1 MPSPIRYAVILAAG
15 QGIRLGECG
24 LNGPKALLTVGGRT
38 LLSRSLEL
46 LAAAGITRVLLV
58 TGYKAEAFEKGL
70 EAPRGLVVEKLPNPD
85 FKDHGSLLSLVVGLR
100 RVREPCLILDGDIL
114 YEPLALRTALDHR
127 AENVMVLSSPS
138 GSGDEYYAWTDGQS
152 RLLFQSKDAGAMAQA
167 PVGESVGILKCG
179 TALRGAILAKAEAML
194 QNAVSA
200 DYEWA
205 VCAAGRSHPII
216 CARAEGLL
224 WAEVDNE
231 TMLAHAR
238 EVIYPRIAAAEARVS
253 GLLPA

>member
-1 MPSPIRYAVILAAG
+1 MTSPVRYAVILAAG
-15 QGIRLGECG
+15 QGIRLGERG
-24 LNGPKALLTVGGRT
+24 LNGPKALLAVGGRT

-70 EAPRGLVVEKLPNPD
+70 EAPPGLAIEKLRNQD
-85 FKDHGSLLSLVVGLR
+85 FKDFGSLLSLVVALR
-100 RVREPCLILDGDIL
+100 QVREPCLILDGDIL
-114 YEPLALRTALDHR
+114 YEPRALRIALDHR
-127 AENVMVLSSPS
+127 ADNVMVLSSPT

-152 RLLFQSKDAGAMAQA
+152 RLLFQSKDASAMAQA
-167 PVGESVGILKCG
+167 PAGKSVGILKCG
-179 TALRGAILAKAEAML
+179 TALRGAILAKAETML
-194 QNAVSA
+194 QESVPA
-200 DYEWA
+200 DYERA
-205 VCAAGRSHPII
+205 IGAAGRLHPII
-216 CARAEGLL
+216 CAKAEGLL

-238 EVIYPRIAAAEARVS
+238 DVIYPRIAAAETRVS